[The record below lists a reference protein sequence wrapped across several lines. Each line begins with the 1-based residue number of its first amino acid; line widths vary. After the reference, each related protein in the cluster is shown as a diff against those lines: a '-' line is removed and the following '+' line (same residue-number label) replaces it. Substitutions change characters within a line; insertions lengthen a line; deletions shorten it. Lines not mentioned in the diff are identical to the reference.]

1 MATQAGNIIIP
12 IKAETYNR
20 LFFQPFLQDKDVF
33 DTFQIFPDMKTTEK
47 KQMLKLNNIHRKTRR
62 ASGCGFN
69 AVGGTE
75 VTERW
80 LETVGTTIENQLCWD
95 ELKYGAL
102 AAQIGQGANY
112 DRIENTAIA
121 KAVATKIGQG
131 AMQDAIELAFF
142 GDTLSSDP
150 FFNVVDGIWK
160 YIREGVAAGDIYRNS
175 SKSNSVLAT
184 GEAVELMRE
193 VYKNAPKE
201 LRGMAASNKI
211 FFVSPDVF
219 YQLQDDLINGLANS
233 AAYSMEVLDGR
244 DIVRFYGVEVRC
256 LESWGE
262 LGASQL
268 GLNTAQNLIIYV
280 AKNNFVMGTDGSGLN
295 SDVMMEW
302 QAFERL
308 VRYRAARPMGFNYIH
323 AELIAVHY

>member
-1 MATQAGNIIIP
+1 MTQTGNIIIP

-20 LFFQPFLQDKDVF
+20 LFFAPFLQDKDVF
-33 DTFQIFPDMKTTEK
+33 DTFQIFSDMKTTEK

-69 AVGGTE
+69 PVGGTE

-80 LETVGTTIENQLCWD
+80 LETIGTTIENQLCWD

-102 AAQIGQGANY
+102 AAQIGTGANY

-121 KAVATKIGQG
+121 SAVATKIGQG
-131 AMQDAIELAFF
+131 AMQDATELAFF
-142 GDTLSSDP
+142 GDTASNDP
-150 FFNVVDGIWK
+150 FFSVVDGLWK
-160 YIREGVAAGDIYRNS
+160 YMRQGVTEGKIYRNS
-175 SKSNSVLAT
+175 SKSNTVLAT
-184 GEAVELMRE
+184 GEAVELMRN

-201 LRGMAASNKI
+201 LRGMAAGNKI

-219 YQLQDDLINGLANS
+219 YQLQDDLINGLTNS
-233 AAYSMEVLDGR
+233 AAYSMEVLEGR
-244 DIVRFYGVEVRC
+244 EIVRFYGVEVRC

-268 GLNTAQNLIIYV
+268 GLSQAQNLIVYV
-280 AKNNFVMGTDGSGLN
+280 AKNNFVMGTDGSGMN

-302 QAFERL
+302 EAFERR
-308 VRYRAARPMGFNYIH
+308 VRYRAARPMGFNYVH
-323 AELIAVHY
+323 PELIAVHY